1 VYVSLEEVSLS
12 VMAKILVHAN
22 ENVKDALRR
31 FKKLCDREG
40 IVNRSKRV
48 KRFEKPS
55 ERRRRKRNERL
66 KNIRKA
72 QKNKR

>member
-1 VYVSLEEVSLS
+1 
-12 VMAKILVHAN
+12 MAKVVLHPDESAR
-22 ENVKDALRR
+22 DALKR

-40 IVNRSKRV
+40 IVTRSKRV

-55 ERRRRKRNERL
+55 ARRRRQRNERL
-66 KNIRKA
+66 KTIRKA